1 MIFQFWITKCYVNSF
16 KDDNGTE
23 ELFIQSWEAS
33 SPAGF
38 GQILNIITHLN
49 KLYSE
54 VQSDDKEHRK

>member
-1 MIFQFWITKCYVNSF
+1 MNSF

-54 VQSDDKEHRK
+54 VQSDDEEHRK